1 MIGDLF
7 GLLFG
12 GGRNRIA
19 ETIEVFRP
27 NAEAE
32 AVRAAAQSAAALS
45 QFAAEF
51 QIERKGWFDRFIDG
65 LNRLPRP
72 MLALGTLGLFVS
84 AMTDPV
90 WFAQRMQGIAL
101 VPEPLWWL
109 MGAIVSFYFG
119 ARHQA
124 KSHDMQRS
132 LATTLARAPEVT
144 RQIAALEA
152 FRNDASPDEA
162 HEPAELDAVDEPR
175 VPDSDDAGLAAID
188 ASEPKL
194 PPRDFNDNA
203 ALREWSKTYGR

>member
-7 GLLFG
+7 GMLFG
-12 GGRNRIA
+12 SGRNALR
-19 ETIEVFRP
+19 ETVEIFRP

-32 AVRAAAQSAAALS
+32 AMRNAAREAAALS

-51 QIERKGWFDRFIDG
+51 GIERKGWFDRFVDG

-84 AMTDPV
+84 SMTDPV

-124 KSHDMQRS
+124 KTHDLHRS
-132 LATTLARAPEVT
+132 LALTLGRAPEVV
-144 RQIAALEA
+144 RQIRALEGDRTQSEPLLLEGEDDDAEIPELPHSAPAVRYPDNAALEA
-152 FRNDASPDEA
+152 WRRS
-162 HEPAELDAVDEPR
+162 
-175 VPDSDDAGLAAID
+175 
-188 ASEPKL
+188 
-194 PPRDFNDNA
+194 
-203 ALREWSKTYGR
+203 RER